1 MLKGGGVVE
10 VSDDDDGDFEPLPLR
25 LSQFCSWIKV
35 AKVRPGKR
43 KAVQA
48 SNIPNK
54 TTPVVKASPYFVGT
68 QSTPSKSAPSLRL
81 QRATFESTRK
91 KSNDNLASSSLP
103 SQCDDA
109 VPNPI
114 SSARSGKGAHE
125 LSSFKRNG
133 GSAVQI
139 AQSDNLHAQAVP
151 DGVAL
156 SGKFHVSGPFPAHS
170 VHAGSRLHNDNNTI
184 VKLTARFEFEKPS
197 SAEEKTGDTFS
208 GNDTIEGS
216 VGILGGPSK
225 SSRKRQLCKAVD
237 RVLDDS
243 GTGQIAT
250 VRIESSNSGMGVNG
264 GLKREGCHNTLDVDS
279 SIQGIRGALNGNTS
293 SKTLFEK
300 TGGSRVK
307 KTGKVAVR
315 EVINSTE
322 TSEIKSAT
330 YDHDDIC
337 KEEMW
342 EEEFASFASRQS
354 TQSSSAVQ
362 SNVTSALHALEEV
375 ASKGQIL
382 HIEKIPARPAA
393 YTNQDFKLP
402 KKLQKALQE
411 RGVKK
416 FYSHQAAAMD
426 AVFNGSSIVAATP
439 TASGK
444 SMTYIIPVLD
454 SLLKVPKSRALFIFP
469 VKALARDQLKI
480 LSDLVAEVK
489 KGSRCYCYDGDTDM
503 DQKAHIRKT
512 GKIVLT
518 NPDMLHFGILP
529 HHKLWEQFFSNLK
542 FVVVDEAHT
551 YRGIFGSHVGCILRR
566 LLRIARHYGSEPMF
580 ICCSATIAN
589 PEQHVKKLTTI
600 DMEVIH
606 GSGAP
611 AGEKYVLCWLPPETK
626 YGVRRSVYK
635 EAVKIVVAL
644 IKADLQILVFV
655 EARKSSEIV
664 CKLVREKL
672 TKQRRID
679 LVEKVDSYRAGYTQE
694 ERIALEKRLQD
705 GELRALVTTRALEL
719 GIDVGKLDATVHVG
733 LPDTMCSLW
742 QQAGRAGRRQG
753 ASLAV
758 ILGRERSLDVF
769 YMKNPQKLFSRDVE
783 QAVCNPT
790 NPHVL
795 RLQLPCAAQELPLSG
810 NDVEYFGENYKKTRD
825 ELVSEG
831 ILQYKTGPRGESVY
845 GYRYD
850 DHPGSEISI
859 RGLSSNRFQLLAGDN
874 EVIEEVDEKMALR
887 MLYDGAIYP
896 HARDTYRIKHLDIK
910 NKKAFGELCVKPHM
924 TEVSVKTKVQ
934 ILDKMASRVTLGT
947 RIHLGKLEVI
957 EQVMGYSEYD
967 LTQNKHVDTVML
979 KYPPTIF
986 KTVGLWWDLPA
997 EVMQKLKH
1005 MAYETLLVVRRVILP
1020 LLASMTMSDPTDMLG
1035 LETLGHEQ
1043 TEQPQI
1049 FVYDA
1054 FAGGIGIAEQAYK
1067 VVEQAW
1073 RHALSVLKTC
1083 DCKFGCPACTM
1094 SANETVN
1101 NEANS
1106 SKHAA
1111 IVLLE
1116 YLLCAR
1122 HSASTSGVK
1131 EYTLAVPK
1139 TSKDQ
1144 VGKSSFEDQ
1153 LLVNA
1158 PEQCSKP
1165 MMLNYGS
1172 KQGPYVS
1179 ALRAASKS
1187 QILSM
1192 QFGGSKGNNL
1202 S

>member
-1 MLKGGGVVE
+1 MIMLKGGGVVE

-25 LSQFCSWIKV
+25 LSQ
-35 AKVRPGKR
+35 VRPGKR

-600 DMEVIH
+600 DM
-606 GSGAP
+606 G
-611 AGEKYVLCWLPPETK
+611 
-626 YGVRRSVYK
+626 
-635 EAVKIVVAL
+635 
-644 IKADLQILVFV
+644 D
-655 EARKSSEIV
+655 RKS
-664 CKLVREKL
+664 
-672 TKQRRID
+672 
-679 LVEKVDSYRAGYTQE
+679 
-694 ERIALEKRLQD
+694 
-705 GELRALVTTRALEL
+705 
-719 GIDVGKLDATVHVG
+719 
-733 LPDTMCSLW
+733 
-742 QQAGRAGRRQG
+742 
-753 ASLAV
+753 
-758 ILGRERSLDVF
+758 
-769 YMKNPQKLFSRDVE
+769 
-783 QAVCNPT
+783 
-790 NPHVL
+790 
-795 RLQLPCAAQELPLSG
+795 
-810 NDVEYFGENYKKTRD
+810 
-825 ELVSEG
+825 
-831 ILQYKTGPRGESVY
+831 
-845 GYRYD
+845 
-850 DHPGSEISI
+850 
-859 RGLSSNRFQLLAGDN
+859 
-874 EVIEEVDEKMALR
+874 
-887 MLYDGAIYP
+887 
-896 HARDTYRIKHLDIK
+896 
-910 NKKAFGELCVKPHM
+910 
-924 TEVSVKTKVQ
+924 
-934 ILDKMASRVTLGT
+934 
-947 RIHLGKLEVI
+947 
-957 EQVMGYSEYD
+957 
-967 LTQNKHVDTVML
+967 
-979 KYPPTIF
+979 
-986 KTVGLWWDLPA
+986 
-997 EVMQKLKH
+997 
-1005 MAYETLLVVRRVILP
+1005 VV
-1020 LLASMTMSDPTDMLG
+1020 
-1035 LETLGHEQ
+1035 
-1043 TEQPQI
+1043 
-1049 FVYDA
+1049 
-1054 FAGGIGIAEQAYK
+1054 
-1067 VVEQAW
+1067 
-1073 RHALSVLKTC
+1073 
-1083 DCKFGCPACTM
+1083 
-1094 SANETVN
+1094 
-1101 NEANS
+1101 
-1106 SKHAA
+1106 
-1111 IVLLE
+1111 
-1116 YLLCAR
+1116 
-1122 HSASTSGVK
+1122 
-1131 EYTLAVPK
+1131 
-1139 TSKDQ
+1139 
-1144 VGKSSFEDQ
+1144 
-1153 LLVNA
+1153 
-1158 PEQCSKP
+1158 
-1165 MMLNYGS
+1165 
-1172 KQGPYVS
+1172 
-1179 ALRAASKS
+1179 
-1187 QILSM
+1187 
-1192 QFGGSKGNNL
+1192 
-1202 S
+1202 